1 MSGDGIR
8 AIRHCEGCVHA
19 AQGAQ
24 HWPLPARRA
33 ECVARPPQGA
43 ITLKATPRHRVV
55 IVGAGFGGLEAARR
69 LGGEDVDVI
78 LLDRSNHHV
87 FQPLLYQ
94 VAGAALD
101 ISQIA
106 WPIRHVLHRF
116 KNVTTLMAEVG
127 GVDCAGRAVLLTD
140 GSRVPYD
147 TLVLA
152 TGSTHA
158 YFGHDEWAPFAP
170 GLKTLGD
177 ALSIRQ
183 HLLTLFE
190 QAEREADPAR
200 RQVLQT
206 IMVIGAG
213 PTGVELACT
222 IAELARQEIPGDF
235 RHIDTRSTRVVVVEA
250 APHVLSAFPERISEY
265 ALRTMQQLG
274 VTVLLDHPVTE
285 CRADG
290 VICKDTFI
298 GAGAI
303 FWAAGVRASPVAQWL
318 GVTADKAGRIR
329 VDRDLS
335 VTERPGIFV
344 IGDAAVLQQSN
355 GKPVPGLAPAAKQ
368 EGRYVADVIRAR
380 LQKRAPPKAFRYRDY
395 GNLSTIGKHTA
406 VVDFGRVTLRGRVAW
421 MVWAVAHIYFL
432 IGVRN
437 RVLVALS
444 WLWLYLKNDRAARII
459 ISRKT

>member
-1 MSGDGIR
+1 MLN
-8 AIRHCEGCVHA
+8 ATAHRH
-19 AQGAQ
+19 Q
-24 HWPLPARRA
+24 
-33 ECVARPPQGA
+33 
-43 ITLKATPRHRVV
+43 VV

-69 LGGEDVDVI
+69 LGGQNVDVTI
-78 LLDRSNHHV
+78 IDRSNHHV

-116 KNVTTLMAEVG
+116 KNVTTLMAEVS
-127 GVDCAGRAVLLTD
+127 GVDAAHRIVQLTD
-140 GSRVPYD
+140 GTRIAYD
-147 TLVLA
+147 TLILA
-152 TGSTHA
+152 TGATHA
-158 YFGHDEWAPFAP
+158 YFGHDDWAQYAP

-183 HLLTLFE
+183 HLLTVFE
-190 QAEREADPAR
+190 QAEREPDAEQR
-200 RQVLQT
+200 RRLQT
-206 IMVIGAG
+206 FVVIGAG

-222 IAELARQEIPGDF
+222 IAELAHEEIHEDF
-235 RHIDTRSTRVVVVEA
+235 RHIDTRKARVVLVEA
-250 APHVLSAFPERISEY
+250 APRVLSGFPETLAEY
-265 ALRTMQQLG
+265 AQRTMQQLD
-274 VTVLLDHPVTE
+274 VEVLLDHPVTE

-290 VICKDTFI
+290 VVCKDQFI
-298 GAGAI
+298 GAGAV

-318 GVTADKAGRIR
+318 DVPADKAGR
-329 VDRDLS
+329 VKVERDLS
-335 VTERPGIFV
+335 VPAQPEIFV
-344 IGDAAVLQQSN
+344 IGDAATLQQEN

-380 LQKRAPPKAFRYRDY
+380 LRGSAPPAPFRYRDY

-406 VVDFGRVTLRGRVAW
+406 VVDFGKVQLRGRSAW
-421 MVWAVAHIYFL
+421 VVWAVAHIYFL

-437 RVLVALS
+437 RLLVALN
-444 WLWLYLKNDRAARII
+444 WLWLYIKGERAARII

>member
-1 MSGDGIR
+1 MN
-8 AIRHCEGCVHA
+8 ATAHRH
-19 AQGAQ
+19 Q
-24 HWPLPARRA
+24 
-33 ECVARPPQGA
+33 
-43 ITLKATPRHRVV
+43 VV

-69 LGGEDVDVI
+69 LGGQNVDVTI
-78 LLDRSNHHV
+78 IDRSNHHV

-116 KNVTTLMAEVG
+116 KNVTTLMAEVD
-127 GVDCAGRAVLLTD
+127 GVDAAHGIVQLTD
-140 GSRVPYD
+140 GTRIAYD
-147 TLVLA
+147 TLILA
-152 TGSTHA
+152 TGATHA
-158 YFGHDEWAPFAP
+158 YFGHDDWAQYAP

-183 HLLTLFE
+183 HLLTVFE
-190 QAEREADPAR
+190 QAEREPDAEQR
-200 RQVLQT
+200 RRLQT
-206 IMVIGAG
+206 FVVIGAG

-222 IAELARQEIPGDF
+222 IAELAHEEIHEDF
-235 RHIDTRSTRVVVVEA
+235 RHIDTRKARVVLVEA
-250 APHVLSAFPERISEY
+250 APRVLSGFPETLAEY
-265 ALRTMQQLG
+265 AQRTMQQLG
-274 VTVLLDHPVTE
+274 VEVLLDHPVTE

-290 VICKDTFI
+290 VVCKDQFI
-298 GAGAI
+298 GAGAV

-318 GVTADKAGRIR
+318 DVPADKAGR
-329 VDRDLS
+329 VKVERDLS
-335 VTERPGIFV
+335 VPAQPEIFV
-344 IGDAAVLQQSN
+344 IGDAATLQQEN

-380 LQKRAPPKAFRYRDY
+380 LRGSAPPAPFRYRDY

-406 VVDFGRVTLRGRVAW
+406 VVDFGKVQLRGRSAW
-421 MVWAVAHIYFL
+421 VVWAVAHIYFL

-437 RVLVALS
+437 RLLVALN
-444 WLWLYLKNDRAARII
+444 WLWLYIKGERAARII

>member
-1 MSGDGIR
+1 
-8 AIRHCEGCVHA
+8 
-19 AQGAQ
+19 
-24 HWPLPARRA
+24 
-33 ECVARPPQGA
+33 
-43 ITLKATPRHRVV
+43 VV

-69 LGGEDVDVI
+69 LGGQNVDVTI
-78 LLDRSNHHV
+78 IDRSNHHV

-116 KNVTTLMAEVG
+116 KNVTTLMAEVN
-127 GVDCAGRAVLLTD
+127 GVDAAHRIVQLTD
-140 GSRVPYD
+140 GTRIAYD
-147 TLVLA
+147 TLILA
-152 TGSTHA
+152 TGATHA
-158 YFGHDEWAPFAP
+158 YFGHDDWAQYAP

-183 HLLTLFE
+183 HLLTVFE
-190 QAEREADPAR
+190 QAEREPDAEQR
-200 RQVLQT
+200 RRLQT
-206 IMVIGAG
+206 FVVIGAG

-222 IAELARQEIPGDF
+222 IAELAHEEIHEDF
-235 RHIDTRSTRVVVVEA
+235 RHLDTRKARVVLVEA
-250 APHVLSAFPERISEY
+250 APRVLSGFPETLAEY
-265 ALRTMQQLG
+265 AQQTMQGLG
-274 VTVLLDHPVTE
+274 VEVLLDHPVTE

-290 VICKDTFI
+290 VVCKDQFI
-298 GAGAI
+298 GAGAV

-318 GVTADKAGRIR
+318 DVSADRAGR
-329 VDRDLS
+329 VKVERDLS
-335 VTERPGIFV
+335 VPAQPEIFV
-344 IGDAAVLQQSN
+344 IGDAATLQQEN

-380 LQKRAPPKAFRYRDY
+380 LRGSAPPAPFRYRDY

-406 VVDFGRVTLRGRVAW
+406 VVDFGKVQLRGRSAW
-421 MVWAVAHIYFL
+421 VVWAVAHIYFL

-437 RVLVALS
+437 RLLVALN
-444 WLWLYLKNDRAARII
+444 WLWLYIKGERAARII